1 MLRALYF
8 DLELKLK
15 ERSTKHTSTNPFTDQ
30 GFSRIVRRFSFDGI
44 RFGGQQLAS
53 FLGIEDFGTRI
64 ASVWSELR
72 PATRGLLERAVQ
84 ANQAGSAPTRNF
96 QYDARADLELSKF
109 LTVLDERVA
118 EKREGL
124 DAETVSKVRSVADT
138 CATVL
143 LEKTESA
150 EVFTQLV
157 GRASQQRDYKR
168 IDRLADAL
176 NSRFPPSEI
185 CELARSED
193 AIVRELANEALARC
207 PLPVLTALLG
217 DPVDSD
223 IARGALR
230 RQVVEYGSE
239 DARRIL
245 SLLDQGEEI

>member
-1 MLRALYF
+1 MLRCASRSSN
-8 DLELKLK
+8 EVQ
-15 ERSTKHTSTNPFTDQ
+15 STKNKVENSPFTDVD
-30 GFSRIVRRFSFDGI
+30 FSRIVRRFSFNGSVV
-44 RFGGQQLAS
+44 GGQQLAS
-53 FLGIEDFGTRI
+53 FLEIEDFGTRI

-72 PATRGLLERAVQ
+72 PATRGLVERAVQ
-84 ANQAGSAPTRNF
+84 ASQAGSAPTRNF

-118 EKREGL
+118 ERRDGL
-124 DAETVSKVRSVADT
+124 DAETTSKVRSVADT
-138 CATVL
+138 CAAVL

-157 GRASQQRDYKR
+157 RRASQQRDYKR

-193 AIVRELANEALARC
+193 TIVRELANEALARC
-207 PLPVLTALLG
+207 PLQVLTALLG
-217 DPVDSD
+217 DPIDSD

-245 SLLDQGEEI
+245 SMLEQGEEI